1 MSKVCGRLT
10 SRPFSLF
17 VPRNVP
23 LPLWKKVREELRRM
37 NQLGVITKVNT
48 PTDWCT
54 RMVIVPKK
62 SGDVRICVAANPL
75 PTVEKTL
82 AQLARAT
89 VFSKL
94 DANCRFWQI
103 HLDEQSRPFTTFIT
117 PFGRF
122 WFNKLPFGISS
133 APECFQR
140 QMSSW
145 TDAGRA

>member
-1 MSKVCGRLT
+1 
-10 SRPFSLF
+10 
-17 VPRNVP
+17 
-23 LPLWKKVREELRRM
+23 M

-54 RMVIVPKK
+54 RMVIVALND
-62 SGDVRICVAANPL
+62 SVERETHPL

-82 AQLARAT
+82 AQLAGAT

-117 PFGRF
+117 PFDRF
-122 WFNKLPFGISS
+122 WFNKLPFGISN

-140 QMSSW
+140 QMSSIL
-145 TDAGRA
+145 DKEEGVLCHMDDILIFG